1 MAVLY
6 FFREPETLYD
16 CASFICGLQF
26 VMCCNGFSG
35 RGSGFAIT
43 RWRRIYSLGVA
54 GLTVLMLFVSLS
66 ALLGSEEIRRRMAA
80 ADTMVLSIAALEVVM
95 STLVF
100 VVAVVSLQAAARRHQ
115 RIYVRLSAMDTLLTR
130 DFGANLNYRKL
141 LRKNIVVLVSVTVL
155 YLGAITSAVIQMAS
169 GKRTLFLL
177 SAYCY
182 VCVTGGPHFTG
193 YVHMSLVEMLY
204 IRFRLLQKLLSPRFL
219 EWRFPQ
225 RQLREQRI
233 RQAVAIVQE
242 LHQLISEVNGVF
254 GYVLW
259 MSMAHDLTISTSEL
273 YIIFG
278 MGVASMEEG
287 LEHNEA
293 ERKLKLEQNKD
304 SRVLLGYV
312 ALFMAAP
319 LYKLLIGPFY
329 CERTVLEARRC
340 LRLIEHLDN
349 WYPCSPAMRQLVNS
363 LMSWRLQSRQQ
374 FTIGLDIRLNRTV
387 LTLFVSILVNYL
399 LVLIQFAMT
408 QKMGEHIEQQ
418 KVALQ
423 DWIGI

>member
-35 RGSGFAIT
+35 RGTGFAIT
-43 RWRRIYSLGVA
+43 RWKRIYSLGMA
-54 GLTVLMLFVSLS
+54 GLAVLVLFVSLS
-66 ALLGSEEIRRRMAA
+66 GLLGSEEIRSRMAA
-80 ADTMVLSIAALEVVM
+80 VDKMVLSIAALEVVM

-100 VVAVVSLQAAARRHQ
+100 VVTVVSLQAAARRHIN
-115 RIYVRLSAMDTLLTR
+115 IYVRLSAMDTLLMR
-130 DFGANLNYRKL
+130 DFGASLNYRKL
-141 LRKNIVVLVSVTVL
+141 LRKNIVVLLTVTVL

-169 GKRTLFLL
+169 GHRTLFLL

-182 VCVTGGPHFTG
+182 VIVTAGPHFTG
-193 YVHMSLVEMLY
+193 YVHMSLVELLS
-204 IRFRLLQKLLSPRFL
+204 IRFRLLQKILSPKFL

-225 RQLREQRI
+225 RQLREQRV
-233 RQAVAIVQE
+233 RQAVAMVQE
-242 LHQLISEVNGVF
+242 LHQLITEINRVYAFS
-254 GYVLW
+254 LW
-259 MSMAHDLTISTSEL
+259 MSMAHDLAITTSEL

-278 MGVASMEEG
+278 MGVASMEEREDEEMQ
-287 LEHNEA
+287 LN
-293 ERKLKLEQNKD
+293 LKREQHKG

-312 ALFMAAP
+312 ALCMAAP

-340 LRLIEHLDN
+340 LRLIEQLDN
-349 WYPCSPAMRQLVNS
+349 WYPTSPATKQLVNS
-363 LMSWRLQSRQQ
+363 LMCWRLQSRPQ
-374 FTIGLDIRLNRTV
+374 FTIGFDILLNRTV

-399 LVLIQFAMT
+399 LILIQFAMT

-423 DWIGI
+423 NWIGI